1 MARQTTPLPEN
12 KKKKQLPSGRET
24 GLQHLINN
32 WTFKR
37 ELAFHCFLLLKKNCK
52 VNGLTNTIIY
62 IQQGQGI
69 LSQYLHNMILWNT
82 YSKANLEKVKQL
94 TFLECKVRFGETPVS
109 KNQYD
114 LEVETVKVH

>member
-1 MARQTTPLPEN
+1 
-12 KKKKQLPSGRET
+12 
-24 GLQHLINN
+24 
-32 WTFKR
+32 
-37 ELAFHCFLLLKKNCK
+37 
-52 VNGLTNTIIY
+52 
-62 IQQGQGI
+62 
-69 LSQYLHNMILWNT
+69 MILWNT